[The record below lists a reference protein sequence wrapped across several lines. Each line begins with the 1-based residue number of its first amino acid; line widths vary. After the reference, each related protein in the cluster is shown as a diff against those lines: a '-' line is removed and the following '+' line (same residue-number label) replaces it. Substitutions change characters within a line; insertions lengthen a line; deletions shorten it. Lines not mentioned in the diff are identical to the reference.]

1 MMKRHLFFFAIIL
14 FVSSSLSL
22 AQEVREYKVK
32 MLGPANLNFRKSPKR
47 VVISDF
53 QVNYQTALSLE
64 DEKKGGKMFRGG
76 LKGDAKASLTLVLEG
91 LDQEAL
97 QKLTDQLYADYV
109 KELQSQGFEVA
120 PIEEVWDN
128 KAYQASRDKRWEL
141 KAGNGAERGERFGM
155 LLTRPSTQKFVV
167 SQKEFDPTKAGIAS
181 ITNFEASTE
190 RKIATQKND
199 FIFNKVVV
207 VINSFEDGQGEGSKA
222 LGRLAGTAQ
231 VKAETNFKVSEFSV
245 IKFNIGEVMPRG
257 GIEVSDVLEK
267 QKFDAFQRA
276 DVDKLGT
283 DYGNIMTVWEVENR
297 EDSDY
302 ITVKCDPK
310 KFIKGAELGASAFL
324 KSAVKELADKSN

>member
-1 MMKRHLFFFAIIL
+1 MKRHLFFFALLL
-14 FVSSSLSL
+14 FIGTSEVL
-22 AQEVREYKVK
+22 AQEVQEYKTK
-32 MLGPANLNFRKSPKR
+32 ILGPANLNYRKSPKR
-47 VVISDF
+47 VVIADF
-53 QVNYQTALSLE
+53 QVNYQTALTLE

-76 LKGDAKASLTLVLEG
+76 LKGDAKAALTLVLEG

-97 QKLTDQLYADYV
+97 QKLTDQLYEDYV
-109 KELQSQGFEVA
+109 KELQAQGYEIA
-120 PIEEVWDN
+120 PIEEVWDH
-128 KAYQASRDKRWEL
+128 KAYKTSRDKRWEL
-141 KAGNGAERGERFGM
+141 KAGNGPERGERFGM

-167 SQKEFDPTKAGIAS
+167 SQKEFDKTKAGIA
-181 ITNFEASTE
+181 TLADYETSTE
-190 RKIATQKND
+190 RKMGSQKND

-207 VINSFEDGQGEGSKA
+207 VVNSFEDGQGEGSKA

-245 IKFNIGEVMPRG
+245 IKYNIGEVMPRG

-276 DVDKLGT
+276 DIDKRGT
-283 DYGNIMTVWEVENR
+283 DYGNIMTVWSVENR

-310 KFIKGAELGASAFL
+310 KFIKGAQLGVNAFL
-324 KSAVKELADKSN
+324 KSAVQELVDKSN

>member
-1 MMKRHLFFFAIIL
+1 MMKRPLLLFALIL
-14 FVSSSLSL
+14 FTSTSVALS
-22 AQEVREYKVK
+22 QEVQDYKTK
-32 MLGPANLNFRKSPKR
+32 ILGPANLNFRKSPKR

-109 KELQSQGFEVA
+109 KELELQGFEIA
-120 PIEEVWDN
+120 PIEEVWDH
-128 KAYQASRDKRWEL
+128 KLYQTSRDKRWEL
-141 KAGNGAERGERFGM
+141 KAGNGPERGERFGM

-167 SQKEFDPTKAGIAS
+167 SQKEFDKTKSGIA
-181 ITNFEASTE
+181 TLADFETGTE
-190 RKIATQKND
+190 RKIGSQKND

-207 VINSFEDGQGEGSKA
+207 VVSSFEDGQGEGSKA

-231 VKAETNFKVSEFSV
+231 VKAETNFKVSESSI
-245 IKFNIGEVMPRG
+245 IKYNIGEVVAKG

-276 DVDKLGT
+276 DVDKPGT
-283 DYGNIMTVWEVENR
+283 TYGNIMTVWEVENK

-302 ITVKCDPK
+302 ITVRCEPS
-310 KFIKGAELGASAFL
+310 KFIKGAQLGVTAFL
-324 KSAVKELADKSN
+324 KSAVKELVDKSN

>member
-1 MMKRHLFFFAIIL
+1 MKRYLFLFALTLIISTSE
-14 FVSSSLSL
+14 VLS
-22 AQEVREYKVK
+22 QEVQGFKTK
-32 MLGPANLNFRKSPKR
+32 ISGPANLNFRKSPKR

-53 QVNYQTALSLE
+53 QVNYQTALNLE
-64 DEKKGGKMFRGG
+64 DKKKGGKMFRGG

-97 QKLTDQLYADYV
+97 QKLTDQLYEDYV
-109 KELQSQGFEVA
+109 KELQAQGYEVA
-120 PIEEVWDN
+120 PIEEVWDH
-128 KAYQASRDKRWEL
+128 KAYKASRDKRWEL
-141 KAGNGAERGERFGM
+141 KAGNGPERGKRFGM

-167 SQKEFDPTKAGIAS
+167 SQKEFDKTKAGIATLADYE
-181 ITNFEASTE
+181 TNTE
-190 RKIATQKND
+190 RKMGSQRND

-207 VINSFEDGQGEGSKA
+207 VVNSFEDGQGEGSKA

-245 IKFNIGEVMPRG
+245 VKYNIGEVVPRG
-257 GIEVSDVLEK
+257 GIEVSNVLEK

-276 DVDKLGT
+276 DVDKRGT

-297 EDSDY
+297 EESDY

-310 KFIKGAELGASAFL
+310 KFIKGAQLGVTAFL
-324 KSAVKELADKSN
+324 KSAVKELVDKSN